1 MIQNKIKQDYT
12 YLTATN
18 YWTPLDKNKEESEE
32 REEEEI
38 NMMQTTPTTQERK
51 SNKWI
56 RRKEK

>member
-1 MIQNKIKQDYT
+1 VIQNKIKLDYT

-18 YWTPLDKNKEESEE
+18 YWTPLDENEEESKEQE
-32 REEEEI
+32 KEEI
-38 NMMQTTPTTQERK
+38 NMMQTTPTTPERK